1 MNILEN
7 ITFSTEKP
15 NVCHIKKS
23 DKIKYFCISLGKGAV
38 LKKHSAPN
46 PATLLVLQGE
56 IKFLVDGQELH
67 FKRFDSY
74 EIPVNAL
81 HEVIGVHDENLF
93 TVTHEL

>member
-1 MNILEN
+1 MNI
-7 ITFSTEKP
+7 K
-15 NVCHIKKS
+15 VKRMVM
-23 DKIKYFCISLGKGAV
+23 V
-38 LKKHSAPN
+38 LLK
-46 PATLLVLQGE
+46 